1 MINNITSAAY
11 FAVLVS
17 LALYHLG
24 TFLKNKIK
32 SALINPLLIAIAGT
46 IAVLIA
52 TGLDYADYS
61 AAAKPLSWLLTPA
74 TVCLSIPLY
83 KRLALLK
90 RHWKAV
96 IAGIAMGVITSLV
109 GVLAI
114 ALIFSLDHSQYIT
127 LLPKSVT
134 TAIGMD
140 ISAIHGGVSTI
151 TVAVIVLTG
160 IAGNVMAE
168 PLCRLLKIT
177 DPVAQGVGIGSA
189 SHAIGT
195 SRAMEMSDVAG
206 AMSGLS
212 IAVAG
217 LMTVILAAVFAY
229 II

>member
-1 MINNITSAAY
+1 MMENITSAAY
-11 FAVLVS
+11 FAVLLS
-17 LALYHLG
+17 LVLYHLG
-24 TFLKNKIK
+24 VFLKNKLK
-32 SALINPLLIAIAGT
+32 SALVNPLLIAIAGT
-46 IAVLIA
+46 IVVLLA
-52 TGLDYADYS
+52 TGMDYADYS
-61 AAAKPLSWLLTPA
+61 AAAKPLSWLLPPA
-74 TVCLSIPLY
+74 TVCLAIPLY
-83 KRLALLK
+83 KRLELL
-90 RHWKAV
+90 RRNWKAV
-96 IAGIAMGVITSLV
+96 IAGIAMGTIMSLA
-109 GVLAI
+109 GVLII
-114 ALIFSLDHSQYIT
+114 ALAFGLDHSQYVT

-140 ISAIHGGVSTI
+140 VSAIHGGVSTI

-160 IAGNVMAE
+160 ITGNVIAE
-168 PLCRLLKIT
+168 PLCRILKIT

-217 LMTVILAAVFAY
+217 LVTVALAAVFAY

>member
-1 MINNITSAAY
+1 MMENITGAAY
-11 FAVLVS
+11 FAVLIS
-17 LALYHLG
+17 LLLYQLG
-24 TFLKNKIK
+24 VFLKNKIK
-32 SALINPLLIAIAGT
+32 SALVNPLLIAIAGT
-46 IAVLIA
+46 IVVLLA
-52 TGLDYADYS
+52 SGMEYGDYS

-74 TVCLSIPLY
+74 TVCLAIPLY

-96 IAGIAMGVITSLV
+96 AAGIAVGVVTSLA
-109 GVLAI
+109 GVLLI
-114 ALIFSLDHSQYIT
+114 ALIFGLDHSQYVT

-160 IAGNVMAE
+160 ITGNVIAE

-217 LMTVILAAVFAY
+217 LLTAVLAAVFAY